1 MNIIH
6 GGIAMSHL
14 PTVFILFGVIL
25 LLISKVRLGN
35 RDGNYVDSI
44 IQENKS
50 NEEKEKDTRLAS
62 KFMILGIALLFIGG
76 LLLIIY

>member
-1 MNIIH
+1 
-6 GGIAMSHL
+6 MSHL